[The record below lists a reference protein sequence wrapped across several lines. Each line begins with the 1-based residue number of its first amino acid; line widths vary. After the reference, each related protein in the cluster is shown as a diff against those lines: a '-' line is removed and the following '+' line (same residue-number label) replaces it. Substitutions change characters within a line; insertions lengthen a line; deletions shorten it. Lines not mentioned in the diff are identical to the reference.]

1 MDKLDKLSV
10 LELVVS
16 VMEDEID
23 ILTEKVKALEIKM
36 GIQELLAQQE
46 DV

>member
-1 MDKLDKLSV
+1 MAELNKVVV
-10 LELVVS
+10 LEAVVA
-16 VMEDEID
+16 VMEEEID
-23 ILTEKVKALEIKM
+23 TLHEKVKSLEIRM

>member
-16 VMEDEID
+16 VMEEEID
-23 ILTEKVKALEIKM
+23 TLHERIKSLEIRM

-46 DV
+46 DE